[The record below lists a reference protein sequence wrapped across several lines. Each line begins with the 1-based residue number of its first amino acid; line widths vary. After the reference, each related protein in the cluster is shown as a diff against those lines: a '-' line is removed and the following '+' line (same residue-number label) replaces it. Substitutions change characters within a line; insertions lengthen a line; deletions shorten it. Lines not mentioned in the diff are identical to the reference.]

1 MMPRSSNY
9 AARPYAIGYC
19 KPPRAHQWPKGT
31 SGNPRGQTMLSG
43 DIAECVCNLL
53 RQTKPPRRKRVSFG
67 DAIAQKLLQQALKG
81 DRLSIRDVI
90 RLQQEYR
97 ARNKVEGWTV
107 IHAVPVFDNE
117 ESLFRKSIERNR
129 ELMEENERLK
139 ALVNSVRALPPP
151 PLDQ

>member
-1 MMPRSSNY
+1 
-9 AARPYAIGYC
+9 
-19 KPPRAHQWPKGT
+19 
-31 SGNPRGQTMLSG
+31 
-43 DIAECVCNLL
+43 
-53 RQTKPPRRKRVSFG
+53 
-67 DAIAQKLLQQALKG
+67 
-81 DRLSIRDVI
+81 LSIRDVI